1 MIVVLQRNSHMIE
14 NTGCPAGVEKMRQN
28 TIKEG
33 GDLAGKKD
41 TFLSGYEI
49 NSGGEGLGVGVDF
62 LFSHWD
68 K

>member
-1 MIVVLQRNSHMIE
+1 MIE

-41 TFLSGYEI
+41 TFLSGFEI
-49 NSGGEGLGVGVDF
+49 NSGGEGLGVGVDI
-62 LFSHWD
+62 LFSH
-68 K
+68 